1 MRLETLATHAGRDD
15 LRELGLHAPP
25 IDLSTTYPVR
35 DLDDAVDSLST
46 LAEGAPRAAE
56 SVYSRLHSPTVRRFE
71 LALAALEG
79 ADDAVAF
86 ASGMAAVTAA
96 LLAAGQAGRHVVAI
110 RPIYGTTDHLLTSG
124 LLGGRVTWA
133 GAAEVADAIRP
144 DTGLVLLETPAN
156 PTLDLV
162 DIADVVRQAG
172 RVPVAVDS
180 TFATPILQQP
190 LRHGAALAIHS
201 ATKFLG
207 GHGDVLAGVV
217 ACSDEWAAR
226 LRQVRVAT
234 GAVLHPLAGY
244 LLHRGLATLPVRVE
258 RAQRTAQA
266 LARRLAGHE
275 AVARVAYPGLPG
287 VPGERLLG
295 EQMAGPGTMIAFE
308 VAGGRASAERLLA
321 SLDLITHAVSL
332 GSTDSLIQCPAALTH
347 HLVDDESRSKSGVSE
362 GLLRLSVGLEHVD
375 DLWDDLLRGLAAASD
390 ESADSAWQG
399 RPAIGARARERAVR

>member
-1 MRLETLATHAGRDD
+1 MGQDNQNGQGVMRLETLATHAGRDD

-35 DLDDAVDSLST
+35 ELDDAVDSLSA
-46 LAEGAPRAAE
+46 LAEGARGAAE

-79 ADDAVAF
+79 ADDAVGF

-96 LLAAGQAGRHVVAI
+96 LLAAGPAGRHVVAI

-217 ACSDEWAAR
+217 ACSDEWATR

-234 GAVLHPLAGY
+234 GAVLSPPSRARHP
-244 LLHRGLATLPVRVE
+244 
-258 RAQRTAQA
+258 
-266 LARRLAGHE
+266 
-275 AVARVAYPGLPG
+275 
-287 VPGERLLG
+287 
-295 EQMAGPGTMIAFE
+295 AGPGRARATDRPSPGA
-308 VAGGRASAERLLA
+308 VAGGARGGGAGRLPGPAGLSGRATPR
-321 SLDLITHAVSL
+321 
-332 GSTDSLIQCPAALTH
+332 
-347 HLVDDESRSKSGVSE
+347 
-362 GLLRLSVGLEHVD
+362 
-375 DLWDDLLRGLAAASD
+375 
-390 ESADSAWQG
+390 
-399 RPAIGARARERAVR
+399 